1 MSYIVDLGKQVIG
14 SVTGSTAADASVDS
28 AQIQADSGQ
37 LAIDEIQRA
46 TAEGQSFLQ
55 PFQQIGQEGLD
66 QSSFLTNPEEQFD
79 FLQNN
84 PLFQNI
90 LDQNN
95 QVTSKAQEDLFKFA
109 AANNR
114 LSAGDTIEQ
123 TQRLGEQ
130 SANNLLLS
138 ATPLISD
145 QKNSIQ
151 NLLSQG
157 LQTAQGQGNI
167 AIGQGT
173 NVANTTTDIGAALAA
188 GRVGAGN
195 ANSQGGQN
203 ILKLGTQIAGAFS
216 DPLLKENVELIGNK
230 NGFNIYRWD
239 WNDTASKELGL
250 NGRSEG
256 VMANEVKNIMPEAV
270 QYKDG
275 FMHVDYSMIGVH

>member
-66 QSSFLTNPEEQFD
+66 QSSFLTNPEEQFN

-84 PLFQNI
+84 PLFQMG
-90 LDQNN
+90 LDNAN
-95 QVTSKAQEDLFKFA
+95 TVTQKSA
-109 AANNR
+109 AARGR
-114 LSAGDTIEQ
+114 LTAGDTLE
-123 TQRLGEQ
+123 RLT
-130 SANNLLLS
+130 NNSLL
-138 ATPLISD
+138 AAAPLISD

-195 ANSQGGQN
+195 AESQGGQD
-203 ILKLGTQIAGAFS
+203 IMKLGSQIAGFITSPS
-216 DPLLKENVELIGNK
+216 DPMLKENVELIGNK
-230 NGFNIYRWD
+230 NGFNIYKWD
-239 WNDTASKELGL
+239 WNETANKELGL
-250 NGRSEG
+250 NGSSEG
-256 VMANEVKNIMPEAV
+256 VMADQVKNIMPEAV

-275 FMHVDYSMIGVH
+275 FMHVDYNMIGVH

>member
-14 SVTGSTAADASVDS
+14 GVTGSTAADASVDS

-66 QSSFLTNPEEQFD
+66 KSSFLTNPEEQFD

-84 PLFQNI
+84 PLFQMS
-90 LDQNN
+90 LDNAN
-95 QVTSKAQEDLFKFA
+95 TVTQKSA
-109 AANNR
+109 AASGR
-114 LSAGDTIEQ
+114 LTSGDTLE
-123 TQRLGEQ
+123 RLT
-130 SANNLLLS
+130 NNSLL
-138 ATPLISD
+138 AAAPLISD

-151 NLLSQG
+151 NLLNQG
-157 LQTAQGQGNI
+157 LQTATNQSNV

-230 NGFNIYRWD
+230 NGFNIYKWD
-239 WNDTASKELGL
+239 WNETANKELGL
-250 NGRSEG
+250 NGSSEG
-256 VMANEVKNIMPEAV
+256 VMADQVKNIMPEAV

-275 FMHVDYSMIGVH
+275 FMHVDYSMIGAY